1 MVRNF
6 TMENLLDNSHSTF
19 EDIRGNYVKIRG
31 NIERVMK
38 DAGRTDPVR
47 LMAVTKTVSPDRIN
61 FAVELGIDLL
71 GENRVQEY
79 LDKRESYSPAEVHF
93 IGALQTNKVKYII
106 DKVSMI
112 HSVDSRRLAEEINR
126 RAAQHGIVMD
136 ILAEVNIGGEETKS
150 GISAAEVLDFCG
162 GLAELPNIRL
172 RGLMTIPPPGCSED
186 CFARMQKLFES
197 VKALP
202 WYKDKGQIDT
212 LSMGMSSDYETAV
225 KYGATIIRIGSGLFG
240 YRQGKNPT

>member
-1 MVRNF
+1 
-6 TMENLLDNSHSTF
+6 MEKLLDNSHSTF
-19 EDIRGNYVKIRG
+19 EDIRGNYTNIRE
-31 NIERVMK
+31 NIERAMT
-38 DAGRTDPVR
+38 DARRTDKVR

-61 FAVELGIDLL
+61 YAVELGIDLL

-112 HSVDSRRLAEEINR
+112 HSVDSRHLAEEINR

-136 ILAEVNIGGEETKS
+136 ILAEVNIGGEKTKS
-150 GISAAEVLDFCG
+150 GVSAAEVEDFCG
-162 GLAELPNIRL
+162 GLAELSNIKL

-186 CFARMQKLFES
+186 CFARMRRLFES
-197 VKALP
+197 VKALSQ
-202 WYKDKGQIDT
+202 YKNNGQIDT

-225 KYGATIIRIGSGLFG
+225 KYGATIVRIGSGLFG
-240 YRQGKNPT
+240 YRQSRNPV

>member
-1 MVRNF
+1 
-6 TMENLLDNSHSTF
+6 MENLLDNSHSTF

-31 NIERVMK
+31 NIERAMT
-38 DAGRTDPVR
+38 DAGRTDSVR

-61 FAVELGIDLL
+61 YAVELGVDLL

-112 HSVDSRRLAEEINR
+112 HSVDSRHLAEEINR

-136 ILAEVNIGGEETKS
+136 ILAEVNIGEEETKS

-162 GLAELPNIRL
+162 GLAELSNIKL
-172 RGLMTIPPPGCSED
+172 RGLMAIPPPGCSED
-186 CFARMQKLFES
+186 CFAHMQKLFES
-197 VKALP
+197 VKTLSQ
-202 WYKDKGQIDT
+202 YKDKGQIDT

-240 YRQGKNPT
+240 YRRSKNPI